1 MKEAKTH
8 ITIILDRTGS
18 MEAIRSDTIGGF
30 NSFLKQQQQEP
41 GDVTMTLV
49 QFDAQNPYEIIHDCR
64 PIREVPELDEKTYVP
79 RAATPLFDAMGRGI
93 NHLQQTLDSMPE
105 GDLPE
110 KVVLVVITDG
120 QENSSREF
128 NKKQVTAMINEK
140 QEKAG
145 WKFVSLQWKMPWP
158 AGLLPH
164 HRFCSIKMPPESALF
179 GTRSRKASAVSGLV
193 LPFSV
198 GGFLCFVGCGR
209 LCGTTEKPYQ
219 ERVRYAHRLRRPLTM
234 LFSCSAS
241 QLSAAKQPFAKGH
254 IHYRRVN

>member
-41 GDVTMTLV
+41 GEVTMTLV

-64 PIREVPELDEKTYVP
+64 PIREVPELNAKTYVP
-79 RAATPLFDAMGRGI
+79 RAATPLFDTMGRGI
-93 NHLQQTLDSMPE
+93 NHLQETLDRMPE

-128 NKKQVTAMINEK
+128 NKNQVTAMIKEK

-145 WKFVSLQWKMPWP
+145 WKFVFLSADLSAMEDAMTSGFAAASSLLFDKNA
-158 AGLLPH
+158 AGVGSVWN
-164 HRFCSIKMPPESALF
+164 SISKSICGF
-179 GTRSRKASAVSGLV
+179 RSGLTGDV
-193 LPFSV
+193 QFTDEDRSEQEL
-198 GGFLCFVGCGR
+198 
-209 LCGTTEKPYQ
+209 EKK
-219 ERVRYAHRLRRPLTM
+219 RKNH
-234 LFSCSAS
+234 
-241 QLSAAKQPFAKGH
+241 
-254 IHYRRVN
+254 

>member
-49 QFDAQNPYEIIHDCR
+49 QFDAQDPYEVIHDCR
-64 PIREVPELDEKTYVP
+64 PIREIPELNEKTYVP

-93 NHLQQTLDSMPE
+93 NHLQQTLDSMSE
-105 GDLPE
+105 GNVPE
-110 KVVLVVITDG
+110 KVVIVVITDG

-145 WKFVSLQWKMPWP
+145 WKFVFLSADLSAMEDAMASGFAASSSLLFDKNA
-158 AGLLPH
+158 AGVGSVWNSISKSI
-164 HRFCSIKMPPESALF
+164 CSF
-179 GTRSRKASAVSGLV
+179 RS
-193 LPFSV
+193 
-198 GGFLCFVGCGR
+198 
-209 LCGTTEKPYQ
+209 GTTLQ
-219 ERVRYAHRLRRPLTM
+219 CRWVFMFCRLRAFM
-234 LFSCSAS
+234 W
-241 QLSAAKQPFAKGH
+241 H
-254 IHYRRVN
+254 N